1 MNSVIA
7 DRQCSG
13 DRRVGARMVAW
24 ATMVGLVLL
33 IVVVSATTASAAPAD
48 GPQPALA
55 TVATDVVETDGQTI
69 DGLVGFLTHPV
80 VASVLIIA
88 ALLLV
93 VADLTTGGIGVA
105 SGLALAL
112 FSLFFW
118 GHLAAGLAGWL
129 EIAVVAS
136 GLVLIAVEVLVV
148 PGVGLPGLLG
158 LAGVLGGLFMAQVGE
173 PVTDAAVRSATISV
187 AATFIAVVGG
197 LIVAVRLLT
206 RYGAPQTLVL
216 DTQLGSGEPVTERA
230 TGGWVR
236 WFGGG
241 EELVLD
247 GAGRFATDDFHGR
260 PAYMRGR
267 RGVAVSSLRPSG
279 VAEIDG
285 ERVDV
290 VTAGGYIQAGHPIEV
305 VRDDGYRRVVEQV
318 TEDTD
323 TSSE

>member
-1 MNSVIA
+1 MKSVVVH
-7 DRQCSG
+7 RQVG
-13 DRRVGARMVAW
+13 DRRLRARVLSW
-24 ATMVGLVLL
+24 ATLVGLVLVW
-33 IVVVSATTASAAPAD
+33 IAVSATAASATPAD
-48 GPQPALA
+48 GPQPALV
-55 TVATDVVETDGQTI
+55 TVATDVVEANGRAA

-80 VASVLIIA
+80 VASVLIIV

-93 VADLTTGGIGVA
+93 VADLTTGGVGVA

-112 FSLFFW
+112 FALFFW

-129 EIAVVAS
+129 EVAVVAA

-158 LAGVLGGLFMAQVGE
+158 LGAVLGGLFMAQVGD
-173 PVTDAAVRSATISV
+173 PATATAVRSATISV
-187 AATFIAVVGG
+187 AATFIAVVAG

-206 RYGAPQTLVL
+206 RYGAPQALVL
-216 DTQLGSGEPVTERA
+216 DTQLGSGQPITERA

-247 GAGRFATDDFHGR
+247 GAGRFATDDFHRR
-260 PAYMRGR
+260 PEYLRGR
-267 RGVAVSSLRPSG
+267 RGVAVSNLRPSG

-290 VTAGGYIQAGHPIEV
+290 VTAGGYILAGDTIEV
-305 VRDDGYRRVVEQV
+305 VRDDGYRRVVDRV

-323 TSSE
+323 AASE